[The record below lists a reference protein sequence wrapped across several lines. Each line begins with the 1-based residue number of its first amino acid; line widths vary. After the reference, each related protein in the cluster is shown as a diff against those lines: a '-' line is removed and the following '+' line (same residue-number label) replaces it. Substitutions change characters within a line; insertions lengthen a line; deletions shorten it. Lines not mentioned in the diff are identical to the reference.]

1 VTYIA
6 GLVIVGIFFL
16 AIKYFLEL
24 TKKQEIIISLT
35 VLSIIVSAIAFNAY
49 SSIQR
54 EKMLNVVT
62 KYKQGKTVSCNGE
75 EVNASNY
82 TLSIGT
88 YTFIGKKDTPNY
100 TQMISASSCK

>member
-1 VTYIA
+1 MAYIA
-6 GLVIVGIFFL
+6 GLIIVGIFIL

-24 TKKQEIIISLT
+24 TKKQEIIISLI
-35 VLSIIVSAIAFNAY
+35 LVSVILGAIAFNTY
-49 SSIQR
+49 SSAQR

-62 KYKQGKTVSCNGE
+62 KYKQGKTVLCNGE
-75 EVNASNY
+75 KVNAQSY

-100 TQMISASSCK
+100 TQMISASNCE